1 MTQDKIEMAFNQL
14 TKLLK
19 IEENV
24 IQDLAEKHCII
35 EERQRKIFCFPFLFV
50 CFTLIMQG
58 FFKHNDKK
66 HLYKKLFGI
75 DASTNA
81 FSDRLSQIPPAFFRD
96 LLKVVSPQ
104 LKMIGSLSKRKK
116 LEGYLRQILIEDGS
130 TFSLNKKLRSVFGK
144 GAGRGENSSLKLYM
158 SYNVVGDGRLKAI
171 IRKGNHSDG
180 SRATQPKK
188 ESLELRD
195 RAWFSMPLFLKWREQ
210 KRHFISR
217 IKDNFDPKIMKVDI
231 GLPEWEG
238 KQLKQIMWEDYHGE
252 VSLIIKPNPV
262 KGKVLEE
269 NGKPFTLNLRGKD
282 VHGKWFWYIVDIP
295 DSDKLTFHDIH
306 QFYRF
311 RWNIEESFK
320 EIKSS
325 LGSNDLNG
333 LSHENCVLNQLYM
346 ALIAWLVVKG
356 FVSLIAISNRKSID
370 GFRLDFIL
378 KSSAKEE
385 FFQLLFD
392 YITGIIDSIADLKRK
407 STDLVKIWYSQARAN
422 SQKKRMAGRALA
434 RLTSA

>member
-1 MTQDKIEMAFNQL
+1 
-14 TKLLK
+14 
-19 IEENV
+19 
-24 IQDLAEKHCII
+24 
-35 EERQRKIFCFPFLFV
+35 
-50 CFTLIMQG
+50 
-58 FFKHNDKK
+58 
-66 HLYKKLFGI
+66 
-75 DASTNA
+75 
-81 FSDRLSQIPPAFFRD
+81 
-96 LLKVVSPQ
+96 
-104 LKMIGSLSKRKK
+104 
-116 LEGYLRQILIEDGS
+116 
-130 TFSLNKKLRSVFGK
+130 
-144 GAGRGENSSLKLYM
+144 
-158 SYNVVGDGRLKAI
+158 
-171 IRKGNHSDG
+171 
-180 SRATQPKK
+180 
-188 ESLELRD
+188 
-195 RAWFSMPLFLKWREQ
+195 
-210 KRHFISR
+210 
-217 IKDNFDPKIMKVDI
+217 MKVDI

-252 VSLIIKPNPV
+252 VSPIIKPNHV

-269 NGKPFTLNLRGKD
+269 NGKPFILNLRGNEGY
-282 VHGKWFWYIVDIP
+282 GKRFWYIVDIP

-346 ALIAWLVVKG
+346 SLIAWLVVKG

-378 KSSAKEE
+378 KSFAKEE

-392 YITGIIDSIADLKRK
+392 YITGIIDSIADLKGK

-422 SQKKRMAGRALA
+422 SQKKRMSGRALA